1 MIWLTYL
8 SLLGILLLVLYF
20 GHKFGDI
27 GDDSD
32 YEYYRRK
39 YQRKDK

>member
-1 MIWLTYL
+1 MILLTYFG
-8 SLLGILLLVLYF
+8 LLGMLYLLLYF

-39 YQRKDK
+39 Y

>member
-8 SLLGILLLVLYF
+8 SLLGILLLVLY
-20 GHKFGDI
+20 FGDI